1 MVCIF
6 ENPKSWKLFYSPMI
20 YVSFCTYKY
29 NVKRGGLCTDY
40 FIHLDADNVNR
51 GKTDAWFGLRKY
63 SLFSFFFFI
72 FKFSY
77 FRKCLFFIFY
87 FLSLFRRRF
96 ERECNLKAT
105 IKILGCTVPCFKER
119 ENKMEPNEVMKI
131 SKIPLQDQ
139 QKRGKHLFVVFN
151 ISRNTDFIFWNWKY
165 SLLFSLK
172 IKIEND

>member
-63 SLFSFFFFI
+63 SLFSFFFS
-72 FKFSY
+72 FSS
-77 FRKCLFFIFY
+77 FHILENVCFSFSTFY
-87 FLSLFRRRF
+87 HYLEDGL
-96 ERECNLKAT
+96 
-105 IKILGCTVPCFKER
+105 R
-119 ENKMEPNEVMKI
+119 ENA
-131 SKIPLQDQ
+131 
-139 QKRGKHLFVVFN
+139 
-151 ISRNTDFIFWNWKY
+151 T
-165 SLLFSLK
+165 
-172 IKIEND
+172 